1 MFSVHAAYFSAGL
14 VRHHRSRREGPVMTL
29 PVAVSIGW
37 WALFAFFGCVAGG
50 FVGIVAGLS
59 VARYRHK
66 QPVSKRSKL

>member
-1 MFSVHAAYFSAGL
+1 
-14 VRHHRSRREGPVMTL
+14 MTL